1 METLIKQYEESLNR
15 VLYRRRQL
23 RYALKSN
30 PEMMNMSRMKIER
43 RIDLLSIE
51 IYDLRVTIGELKKH
65 V

>member
-1 METLIKQYEESLNR
+1 METLIKQYEESLNK

-51 IYDLRVTIGELKKH
+51 IYDLRITIGELKKH